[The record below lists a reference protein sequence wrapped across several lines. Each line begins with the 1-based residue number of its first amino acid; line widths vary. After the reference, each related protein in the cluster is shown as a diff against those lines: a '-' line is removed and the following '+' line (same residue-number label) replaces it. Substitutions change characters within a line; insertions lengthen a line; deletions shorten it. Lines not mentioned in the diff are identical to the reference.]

1 VRRYTHSPLG
11 EEIRAAAGRYA
22 IETEKLLAFRGRSVL
37 IALGYATVDS
47 ACCGTGGCGFA
58 FVPGYLV
65 GWKVSRNE
73 KGEAVSEVEPIE
85 DEKEREELRRI
96 IRDTEKV
103 DQVNFW

>member
-1 VRRYTHSPLG
+1 
-11 EEIRAAAGRYA
+11 
-22 IETEKLLAFRGRSVL
+22 
-37 IALGYATVDS
+37 
-47 ACCGTGGCGFA
+47 
-58 FVPGYLV
+58 VPGYLV